1 MAQLAAWLLL
11 GLLTSSQALSGGFGA
26 PKAAKRKKKRRRE
39 PAAAPA
45 PPPPPP
51 PRAKPPAKAG
61 AVDEL
66 ASLMALQSSRA
77 AYESR
82 IAERCA
88 HIDLEPGVEGGL
100 AVIDDL
106 LGPEA
111 CPVVSQELS
120 VLIFIIS
127 QHEVELADVP
137 IHNHFPFLR
146 ELRVDVPA

>member
-26 PKAAKRKKKRRRE
+26 PKAAKRKKKKRRA

-51 PRAKPPAKAG
+51 PRRAKPPAKTG

-111 CPVVSQELS
+111 CAQLRREAERV
-120 VLIFIIS
+120 
-127 QHEVELADVP
+127 HADAP
-137 IHNHFPFLR
+137 LR
-146 ELRVDVPA
+146 SE